1 MIRTNKISSGTYGI
15 AYSARTSKD
24 DKTEVAIKRNI
35 VDSDVSFSGSIRELD
50 LLNRLRGHP
59 FIVKLLSISFGNP
72 CVAPNSPIPVKKNGD
87 YREDYLHFIM
97 ELGKQNLHSLI
108 YEKTVHV
115 SYLKLAMVQVL
126 IAIEYMHAKGVV
138 HRDIKPAN
146 LLWFN
151 NDNRGSVKLC
161 DFGLSKVF
169 SLQEPKSPH
178 TVTCWY
184 RAPEICAAHPDYTA
198 ASDMWSIGLVFY
210 EMIARNALLMGSKD
224 EDKKLLNKIIGIL
237 PNPESKDIVKM
248 VKPSGIKLTKDA
260 SPKYR
265 KTWRT
270 LINLSCED
278 IEEFNRYPS
287 NILGNFPSEENETKI
302 NSQEN
307 LKNRTNNEANYENF
321 LDLLDKIIQLDPAKR
336 LTATQALDHP
346 FFIPYF
352 NIIEWSRTHFPPIG
366 KEEPLVEIISCNER
380 RWATKLAFTIF
391 NDRQT
396 IPWYCHRI
404 IFQSI
409 DIFDRYLVYL
419 RNVAST
425 SKTEKIESEFNGK
438 YLSRYEA
445 QLRYVVCLYMC
456 IKYFTT
462 LNAPISFIDLAT
474 AEYKTPKALIEAEE
488 FEKKLLRDVLVFKIY
503 RETVYECND
512 RKGIKLTE
520 LQVRDILYQYGISP
534 SIKDIKLSDLLSK
547 FEKEVI

>member
-15 AYSARTSKD
+15 AYSAKTSKD

-35 VDSDVSFSGSIRELD
+35 VDSDISFSGSIRELD

-59 FIVKLLSISFGNP
+59 YIVKLLSVSFGNP
-72 CVAPNSPIPVKKNGD
+72 FIAPNSPLPTKKNAH

-115 SYLKLAMVQVL
+115 SYLKLAMVQIL
-126 IAIEYMHAKGVV
+126 IAMEYMHAKGVV

-151 NDNRGSVKLC
+151 NDGRGSVKLC

-169 SLQEPKSPH
+169 TDQEPKSPH

-210 EMIARNALLMGSKD
+210 EMIARNALLIGSKD
-224 EDKKLLNKIIGIL
+224 DDTKLLNKIIGIL
-237 PNPESKDIVKM
+237 PNPQNKDIANM
-248 VKPSGIKLTKDA
+248 VKPSGIKLGKEA
-260 SPKYR
+260 SPRYR
-265 KTWRT
+265 KSWRN
-270 LINLSCED
+270 LINLSCAD
-278 IEEFNRYPS
+278 VEEFNRYPS
-287 NILGNFPSEENETKI
+287 SEA
-302 NSQEN
+302 S
-307 LKNRTNNEANYENF
+307 YDNF
-321 LDLLDKIIQLDPAKR
+321 LDLLDKIVQLDPAKR
-336 LTATQALDHP
+336 LTATQALNHP
-346 FFIPYF
+346 FFTPYL
-352 NIIEWSRTHFPPIG
+352 NIIEWSRTHFPPVE
-366 KEEPLVEIISCNER
+366 KDEPLVEILSCNER

-396 IPWYCHRI
+396 VPWYCHRI

-409 DIFDRYLVYL
+409 DMFDRYLVYL
-419 RNVAST
+419 RNS
-425 SKTEKIESEFNGK
+425 SNEGKMEKLESEFTGK

-445 QLRYVVCLYMC
+445 QLRYVVCLYIC

-462 LNAPISFIDLAT
+462 LNAPISFMDLAT
-474 AEYKTPKALIEAEE
+474 AEYKTPKALVEAEE
-488 FEKKLLRDVLVFKIY
+488 FEKKMLRDVLVFKIY

-512 RKGIKLTE
+512 RRGVKLTE
-520 LQVRDILYQYGISP
+520 LQVRDILYLYGTSP
-534 SIKDIKLSDLLSK
+534 SLKDVKLSDLLSK
-547 FEKEVI
+547 FEKEIVA